1 MLTVYYKKPK
11 EMLPEKASESSQ
23 NISEEEKNK
32 KVQYSGERHEDLS
45 EQGKLKKRQ
54 NGCKRYKR
62 ILEDEKQILV
72 EYITN

>member
-45 EQGKLKKRQ
+45 EQGKLKTRQ
-54 NGCKRYKR
+54 NGCKRYKS